1 MDTDIVG
8 MAIRGGTIYYCAWEK
23 GLKMLNISDESV
35 SDIIN
40 SDMTNVYDVFHRG
53 R

>member
-8 MAIRGGTIYYCAWEK
+8 MAIRGGTIYYCAWEE
-23 GLKMLNISDESV
+23 GLKKLSLSDNSV

-40 SDMTNVYDVFHRG
+40 TLLLSLI
-53 R
+53 